1 MKRSQVF
8 SIGSFSTI
16 TPALKSIHPGLFL
29 ASANSDKA
37 LDVYGAST
45 ANGANAQQYAS
56 NGTYAQKWIAIK
68 NSDGSYTFQSALA
81 ENKVIDVSGAST
93 SNGANVQLYAAN
105 GTNAQKWVK

>member
-1 MKRSQVF
+1 M
-8 SIGSFSTI
+8 TL
-16 TPALKSIHPGLFL
+16 T
-29 ASANSDKA
+29 SANSDKA

-81 ENKVIDVSGAST
+81 ENKVLDVSGAST

-105 GTNAQKWVK
+105 GTTAQKWVK

>member
-1 MKRSQVF
+1 MDGHDPKCANLR
-8 SIGSFSTI
+8 
-16 TPALKSIHPGLFL
+16 ALPDDNGYVTLT
-29 ASANSDKA
+29 SANSDKA

-81 ENKVIDVSGAST
+81 ENKVLDVSGAST